1 MCKNI
6 VVSIISCWYLGIFT
20 MINKV
25 VSWLVRNFPKMFGW
39 ILYLGLIVI
48 SFYFSLEVLE
58 KFNDQAMSFSQKE
71 EIIKVHPTVI
81 ICNFENKTYW
91 SDFNISYKINSFLGG
106 LISIVILD
114 WLKSNNSIVSIV
126 EKYK

>member
-1 MCKNI
+1 M
-6 VVSIISCWYLGIFT
+6 
-20 MINKV
+20 MNKV
-25 VSWLVRNFPKMFGW
+25 VSWLVRNFPKIFGW
-39 ILYLGLIVI
+39 ILYLGLTVI

-58 KFNDQAMSFSQKE
+58 KFNDQAMSFSQTE

-91 SDFNISYKINSFLGG
+91 SDFNISYRINSFLGG

-114 WLKSNNSIVSIV
+114 
-126 EKYK
+126 